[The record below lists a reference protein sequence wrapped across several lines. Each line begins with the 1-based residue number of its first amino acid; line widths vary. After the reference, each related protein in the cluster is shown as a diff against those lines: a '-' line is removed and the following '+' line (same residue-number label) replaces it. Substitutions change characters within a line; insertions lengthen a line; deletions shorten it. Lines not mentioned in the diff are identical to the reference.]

1 MFLNVRFSAS
11 VLRSGRSCNC
21 CDRLLSHPLS
31 REMIIDL
38 ISSEHSPHAGNTP
51 RGLAGRKGIGKGTRA
66 AWESSFFQTNG
77 CAAAEAVICEEVMH
91 NVNHMRT

>member
-1 MFLNVRFSAS
+1 MLLNTRFSAS

-21 CDRLLSHPLS
+21 CDRLLSCPLS

-38 ISSEHSPHAGNTP
+38 ISSEHSLHAEKAL
-51 RGLAGRKGIGKGTRA
+51 RGLVGRKGIGKGTRA

-91 NVNHMRT
+91 NVNHLRT